1 MKYICLFLFVCI
13 SIISKAQTLIL
24 SENDSTVMTE
34 YNDGNLWAYR
44 NANGFIVGLT
54 AYETKDDYGKYYRID
69 VFIKNQCDSSVIFMP
84 ENVTSQLLTNRGDT
98 SQLVVYTNESF
109 QKKIRKSQNWA
120 MALYGFSSGLSAGS
134 AGYST
139 SYSTSYSS
147 NGLSYTTVT
156 NHYDANVAI
165 QANMASSYQMQTLS
179 KMMDNDREVKKQGY
193 LKKTTLHPND
203 GIIGYMN
210 IKRKKGRILTVN
222 VPINGHLYSFDW
234 DVKSK
239 LPKAAK

>member
-1 MKYICLFLFVCI
+1 MLLFKYGF
-13 SIISKAQTLIL
+13 
-24 SENDSTVMTE
+24 
-34 YNDGNLWAYR
+34 GNPKLKR
-44 NANGFIVGLT
+44 
-54 AYETKDDYGKYYRID
+54 
-69 VFIKNQCDSSVIFMP
+69 
-84 ENVTSQLLTNRGDT
+84 
-98 SQLVVYTNESF
+98 VYTNEAF

>member
-1 MKYICLFLFVCI
+1 MKYICLFLFACI

-54 AYETKDDYGKYYRID
+54 TYETKDDYGKY
-69 VFIKNQCDSSVIFMP
+69 
-84 ENVTSQLLTNRGDT
+84 EA
-98 SQLVVYTNESF
+98 F

-147 NGLSYTTVT
+147 NGTISTTIT
-156 NHYDANVAI
+156 NHYDANAAF
-165 QANMASSYQMQTLS
+165 QANMASSYQLQTLG
-179 KMMDNDREVKKQGY
+179 KMMDNDREIKRQGY
-193 LKKTTLHPND
+193 LKKTTVHPNE

-210 IKRKKGRILTVN
+210 IKRKKGKILTIN
-222 VPINGHLYSFDW
+222 IPINGYVYSFDW
-234 DVKSK
+234 DVSK
-239 LPKAAK
+239 

>member
-1 MKYICLFLFVCI
+1 MKYICLFLFACI

-54 AYETKDDYGKYYRID
+54 TYETKDDYGKYYRID
-69 VFIKNQCDSSVIFMP
+69 VFIKNQCDSSVIFTP
-84 ENVTSQLLTNRGDT
+84 DDVTSHLLTNRGDNY
-98 SQLVVYTNESF
+98 QLMVYTNEAF

-147 NGLSYTTVT
+147 NGTAYTTVT
-156 NHYDANVAI
+156 NHYDANAAFL
-165 QANMASSYQMQTLS
+165 ANMASSYQLQTLG
-179 KMMDNDREVKKQGY
+179 KIMDNDREIKRQGY
-193 LKKTTLHPND
+193 LKKTTVHPNE

-210 IKRKKGRILTVN
+210 IKRKKGKILTIN
-222 VPINGHLYSFDW
+222 IPINGYVYSFDW
-234 DVKSK
+234 DVSK
-239 LPKAAK
+239 